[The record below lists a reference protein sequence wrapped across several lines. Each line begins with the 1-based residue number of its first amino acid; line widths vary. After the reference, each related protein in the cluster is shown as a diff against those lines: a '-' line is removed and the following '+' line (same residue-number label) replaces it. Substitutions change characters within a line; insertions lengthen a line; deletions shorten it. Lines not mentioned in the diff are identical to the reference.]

1 MATIRSIRVSA
12 GETLNTGNFKSVR
25 GDVSV
30 EVDLA
35 CSDLTRKGTA
45 ISKPCLKQIGKTVD
59 QVLFEELNRRVA
71 FQKQR
76 ERAEQKA
83 MVDQIEGK
91 KYK

>member
-1 MATIRSIRVSA
+1 MATIRTIRVSA

-25 GDVSV
+25 GYISV

-35 CSDLTRKGTA
+35 SSDLTRKGTA
-45 ISKPCLKQIGKTVD
+45 ISKPCLKQIYATVD
-59 QVLFEELNRRVA
+59 SILYEELNRRVA

-83 MVDQIEGK
+83 LVKSIEGK
-91 KYK
+91 CI

>member
-1 MATIRSIRVSA
+1 MATIRTIRVSA

-25 GDVSV
+25 GDISV

-35 CSDLTRKGTA
+35 SSDLTRKGTA
-45 ISKPCLKQIGKTVD
+45 ISKPCLKQIYATVD
-59 QVLFEELNRRVA
+59 SILYEELNRRVA

-83 MVDQIEGK
+83 LVKSIEGK
-91 KYK
+91 

>member
-25 GDVSV
+25 GDISV

-35 CSDLTRKGTA
+35 SSDLTRKGTA
-45 ISKPCLKQIGKTVD
+45 ISKPCLKQIYATVD
-59 QVLFEELNRRVA
+59 SILYEELNRRVA

-83 MVDQIEGK
+83 LVKSIEGK
-91 KYK
+91 

>member
-1 MATIRSIRVSA
+1 MATIRTIRVSA

-25 GDVSV
+25 GDISV

-35 CSDLTRKGTA
+35 GSDLTRKGTA
-45 ISKPCLKQIGKTVD
+45 ISKPTLKQISATVD
-59 QVLFEELNRRVA
+59 DLLYEELNRRVA

-83 MVDQIEGK
+83 LVKSIEGR
-91 KYK
+91 